1 MRASNDI
8 PHQAADGSFNPEIAV
23 NIRDILKSLGPDFL
37 TYADTIDG
45 LRERLARRRF
55 HLAVLGQF
63 KRGKST
69 LLNAL
74 LGEPALPVSVVPLT
88 AIPTFI
94 SYGERRGLRVEY
106 QNGRPA
112 EEFNADDRGAL
123 SALLAR
129 YVTEEL
135 NPANRLGVRQVDV
148 RHPAPILRDGVVLI
162 DTPGIGSTYRHNT
175 EATLNFLPSCDAALF
190 LVSADPPITEVEVAF
205 LGEVRR
211 RMRRLFFIFN
221 KIDYLSADELSKMIE
236 FVSGVLGEK
245 VTRGEELKLF
255 PVSAKRGLEARVAG
269 DSAGWGG
276 SGMEEVERYLVDFLA
291 RKKNAVLADAVAD
304 KIRETLGDALTRLDL
319 AARSLELSIVDL
331 EERLKSMETTV
342 EDVRRQV
349 LYSGDVLAG
358 ERKRLMATLE
368 EQAEALR
375 ASARSY
381 LRRVVDGLW
390 EESAETPDENTLR
403 EAVADA
409 IPGYF
414 EHHLARMSGEFDAAV
429 KAVFDGHRGVL
440 ESHIEKV
447 RDAAA
452 ELFNVPRRAS
462 GKADSLDMTAEP
474 YWVTHRWNSTF
485 VPVPRALIER
495 VMPEGVRGKRLRRR
509 LERQIDELV
518 IYNVE
523 NLRWST
529 LQNLDAAFRKLEL
542 DYDNRLNETLAA
554 THGAIRAVY
563 ERRSAKSEE
572 ISDELTLLKN
582 ASEELGQL
590 YNKLPAGEE

>member
-245 VTRGEELKLF
+245 LSLIHISEPTR
-255 PVSAKRGLEARVAG
+255 
-269 DSAGWGG
+269 
-276 SGMEEVERYLVDFLA
+276 
-291 RKKNAVLADAVAD
+291 
-304 KIRETLGDALTRLDL
+304 
-319 AARSLELSIVDL
+319 
-331 EERLKSMETTV
+331 
-342 EDVRRQV
+342 
-349 LYSGDVLAG
+349 
-358 ERKRLMATLE
+358 
-368 EQAEALR
+368 
-375 ASARSY
+375 
-381 LRRVVDGLW
+381 
-390 EESAETPDENTLR
+390 
-403 EAVADA
+403 
-409 IPGYF
+409 
-414 EHHLARMSGEFDAAV
+414 
-429 KAVFDGHRGVL
+429 
-440 ESHIEKV
+440 
-447 RDAAA
+447 
-452 ELFNVPRRAS
+452 
-462 GKADSLDMTAEP
+462 P
-474 YWVTHRWNSTF
+474 Y
-485 VPVPRALIER
+485 
-495 VMPEGVRGKRLRRR
+495 
-509 LERQIDELV
+509 
-518 IYNVE
+518 
-523 NLRWST
+523 
-529 LQNLDAAFRKLEL
+529 
-542 DYDNRLNETLAA
+542 
-554 THGAIRAVY
+554 
-563 ERRSAKSEE
+563 
-572 ISDELTLLKN
+572 
-582 ASEELGQL
+582 
-590 YNKLPAGEE
+590 